1 MERQLVSVRFLWGIS
16 WLKGDPTMDQHD
28 WELLEKQLS
37 GVTHKPP
44 RDSAIFGFMAVA
56 VFLAGMAIG
65 GILVANESK
74 QTKMLSDDA
83 MAAIALQN
91 GVSLIM
97 R

>member
-1 MERQLVSVRFLWGIS
+1 
-16 WLKGDPTMDQHD
+16 MDQHD

-37 GVTHKPP
+37 GEPP

-56 VFLAGMAIG
+56 VFLAGMAMA

>member
-1 MERQLVSVRFLWGIS
+1 
-16 WLKGDPTMDQHD
+16 MDQHD
-28 WELLEKQLS
+28 WELLEKQLW

-44 RDSAIFGFMAVA
+44 RETAIIGFMVVA
-56 VFLAGMAIG
+56 VFLAGMGIG

-74 QTKMLSDDA
+74 QTNIPSDDT

-91 GVSLIM
+91 GVSPIV